1 LKQLIC
7 PFCGGKFRLEEATTE
22 EIYLTLGRIQ
32 GKLDRHWPII
42 DEYID
47 CFARSPHGIITI
59 KHRVRRAA
67 EILKL
72 FESQEFE
79 HQGKRYRT
87 TRPEIIKAMTEI
99 CNAAKSGFTNHNYLK
114 VILKKS
120 AERVSAEGM
129 TAKEEQ
135 TSELDR
141 RTSGGQRKED
151 IGLEEA
157 LERHPQ
163 LKDTLER
170 FGKE

>member
-32 GKLDRHWPII
+32 GKLDRYWPII

-47 CFARSPHGIITI
+47 CFARSPQGIITI

-87 TRPEIIKAMTEI
+87 NRPEIIKAMTEI

-120 AERVSAEGM
+120 AEKLSAEGV
-129 TAKEEQ
+129 TAREE
-135 TSELDR
+135 TEREKRRRGESE
-141 RTSGGQRKED
+141 QED
-151 IGLEEA
+151 IGLKEA
-157 LERHPQ
+157 LGRYPK
-163 LKDTLER
+163 LKNALER